1 MKRRKPKFGPL
12 PRLSRK
18 ARASKI
24 KDIANSLDRA
34 CNLVAAAWLPAE
46 TLSPLIVQAVFRE
59 LATELRYRRVFSAR
73 ADSLGR
79 MKTS

>member
-1 MKRRKPKFGPL
+1 MKRRKPKLGPL

-34 CNLVAAAWLPAE
+34 CKLVAAAWLPAE

-59 LATELRYRRVFSAR
+59 LATELRYSRDMAT
-73 ADSLGR
+73 SLDERG
-79 MKTS
+79 